1 MSGSISLLLLVYLR
15 RVFTQF
21 FFELI
26 VADKKAACAAIGGA
40 LKARNGW
47 SLEKC
52 EIECCTGNN
61 CNIQTPVL
69 LEDSAIT
76 VFLPPGNAY
85 F

>member
-1 MSGSISLLLLVYLR
+1 MSLPLSLKSIHSI
-15 RVFTQF
+15 F

-40 LKARNGW
+40 LKAREGW

-52 EIECCTGNN
+52 EIECCTGNK
-61 CNIQTPVL
+61 CNTQTPVL

-76 VFLPPGNAY
+76 VFLPPGNT
-85 F
+85 